1 MKEGN
6 GRAELGVVPMKF
18 HMSQRLA
25 GAAMTL
31 LLIAGSAVAEDAKKL
46 PVVKGE
52 IVKVDESAGKI
63 TIKHDA
69 IPNLSMDAMTMVFK
83 ASDPALLTTVKT
95 GEKVNFTADLVNGQL
110 NVLTIDERK

>member
-1 MKEGN
+1 
-6 GRAELGVVPMKF
+6 MKF
-18 HMSQRLA
+18 RTFRALTSATLA
-25 GAAMTL
+25 L
-31 LLIAGSAVAEDAKKL
+31 LLVAGSAVAQDATKL

-83 ASDPALLTTVKT
+83 ASDPALVKTVKT
-95 GEKVNFTADLVNGQL
+95 GEKINFTADRVNGQL
-110 NVLTIDERK
+110 SVISIDERK